1 MQADHVIGPKRWQ
14 PGDVVVLRSVWWGRI
29 WDARPFGVVHD
40 LPDQVALFMPAG
52 SQWLKAMSSRHRVLR
67 FPTASDMDWELAA
80 VSPPWKTNILR
91 LSVPGSDH
99 SVLLIWDEGFR
110 EMRLW
115 YVNLEEPLRRTS
127 VGFDYQDQFLDVE
140 ISPDRSSW
148 RWKDEDELQEAVEL
162 GVISSERASELRAEG
177 KRVIERMEANE
188 PSFESPFRKVANG
201 LMLSEVK
208 G

>member
-1 MQADHVIGPKRWQ
+1 
-14 PGDVVVLRSVWWGRI
+14 
-29 WDARPFGVVHD
+29 
-40 LPDQVALFMPAG
+40 
-52 SQWLKAMSSRHRVLR
+52 
-67 FPTASDMDWELAA
+67 
-80 VSPPWKTNILR
+80 
-91 LSVPGSDH
+91 
-99 SVLLIWDEGFR
+99 LIWDEGFR